1 MSPPPP
7 PPEGPAQQAKTT
19 VHDLRGEEHIRLL
32 VLCCDLDL
40 EGVVQLDES
49 AVMED
54 VASTAASVLPEAHP
68 QFLAVFSH
76 CGALSWPGAQWSIAA
91 RGTTTSAVVAAS
103 SASRAHRRCE

>member
-7 PPEGPAQQAKTT
+7 LLERPAKHAKTT

-49 AVMED
+49 AALED
-54 VASTAASVLPEAHP
+54 VASTASSVLPEAHP
-68 QFLAVFSH
+68 KFLAVFSQR
-76 CGALSWPGAQWSIAA
+76 GALSWPGAQWSTAA
-91 RGTTTSAVVAAS
+91 RVATTSAVVAAS
-103 SASRAHRRCE
+103 SASRDHRR